1 MQHII
6 SHTIQI
12 SNTWIY
18 VHITNSHK
26 SKYISSETSVLMRF
40 KYRVLVAAVA
50 EASACGGHEPQPRR
64 QRRRVLAAIERR
76 RGASGV
82 CPVAPSE
89 EGASARSG
97 GAACECVFGGGGV
110 EGMRACERR

>member
-1 MQHII
+1 
-6 SHTIQI
+6 
-12 SNTWIY
+12 
-18 VHITNSHK
+18 
-26 SKYISSETSVLMRF
+26 
-40 KYRVLVAAVA
+40 VAAVA